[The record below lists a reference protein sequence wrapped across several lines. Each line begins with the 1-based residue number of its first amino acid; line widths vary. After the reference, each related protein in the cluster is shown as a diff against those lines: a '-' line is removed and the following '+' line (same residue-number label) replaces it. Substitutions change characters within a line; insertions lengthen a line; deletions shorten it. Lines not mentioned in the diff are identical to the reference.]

1 MTQDLSFSVIFLCGG
16 QGSRT
21 LLSAPKQYHK
31 VCGKELFHYSLDIL
45 QSIKPK
51 QLCVVCEKPYEELF
65 TKVAPLCLFA
75 HPGPRRQDST
85 ENGLKAL
92 TQPVEYVLVHDSAR
106 PFITKKAIDNLLS
119 YLGKQEAAT
128 LASKATST
136 IRISD
141 SEDVGLSVPQR
152 ELIWDIQTPQLIK
165 KDVLHKGLKLAKKQ
179 GAFLTDDVAAAEL
192 LGFKV
197 KLVENDRSNIKI
209 TYPEDL
215 LYAEF
220 LLSKQK

>member
-1 MTQDLSFSVIFLCGG
+1 MTQDISFSVIFLCGG

-21 LLSAPKQYHK
+21 LLSVPKQYHK
-31 VCGKELFHYSLDIL
+31 LGGKELFHYSLEFL
-45 QSIKPK
+45 QSIQPT
-51 QLCVVCEKPYEELF
+51 QLCIVCEKSYEELF

-75 HPGPRRQDST
+75 KPGSRRQDST
-85 ENGLKAL
+85 ENGLNAL
-92 TQPVEYVLVHDSAR
+92 TQPVEYILVHDSAR
-106 PFITKKAIDNLLS
+106 PFITRQAVDKLLS

-141 SEDVGLSVPQR
+141 KESFGKMVPQR
-152 ELIWDIQTPQLIK
+152 ELTWDIQTPQLIK
-165 KDVLHKGLKLAKKQ
+165 QDILTKGLKLAKEQ
-179 GAFLTDDVAAAEL
+179 HILLTDDVAAAEL
-192 LGFKV
+192 LGYKV
-197 KLVENDRSNIKI
+197 KLVENEKSNIKI